1 MTLKTE
7 RISWLQ
13 GSRVQAFNHPE
24 SELPDD
30 HSRSVQNPS
39 VQASRIQAASR
50 PDSKRPESMPQNNAS
65 RIQFFQYV
73 FLFV

>member
-13 GSRVQAFNHPE
+13 GSRVQASNHPE

-39 VQASRIQAASR
+39 VQASRIQATSR
-50 PDSKRPESMPQNNAS
+50 PDFKRPESMSPNNAS